1 MALYS
6 TQSALW
12 AARILSHYFCLND
25 VSTQQYNESASVSKD
40 GINDVIVHNPVTT
53 SIKLAV

>member
-1 MALYS
+1 MALNS

-12 AARILSHYFCLND
+12 AARILSHYFCLDD
-25 VSTQQYNESASVSKD
+25 VSTQHYNESANVSKD